1 MMTVRVAMLEVQDR
15 QRGFGLGSI
24 NGNRRTRLRPWGAIR
39 PRAWDDQRKE
49 VFYVEGAETVE
60 PGNQKA
66 EAAEVGKEA
75 GFDVAATR
83 VGARSGEGSEK
94 AVR

>member
-1 MMTVRVAMLEVQDR
+1 MTSAGDGALHFAMIHVSVRPTLDH
-15 QRGFGLGSI
+15 
-24 NGNRRTRLRPWGAIR
+24 P
-39 PRAWDDQRKE
+39 PAWDDQRKE
-49 VFYVEGAETVE
+49 AFYGEGAETVE

-66 EAAEVGKEA
+66 EAAEVGKET

-94 AVR
+94 AVI